1 MKLLIE
7 RIALLDLMDLEP
19 LLDVWI
25 CMIFNEFITDLVC
38 SSTVQSSHFV
48 CVEIVADDPISLD
61 SQQGKIAGAVNLNWP
76 SLVDKGVSDVWVA

>member
-7 RIALLDLMDLEP
+7 RIALMDFMNLEP

-25 CMIFNEFITDLVC
+25 CMIFDKFITDLVC
-38 SSTVQSSHFV
+38 SFTVQSSHFV
-48 CVEIVADDPISLD
+48 CVKIVADDPISLD